1 MHGMIK
7 SVVSER
13 FPLLDPD
20 GSDSYMRCLYS
31 NNLHEAVTGTH
42 EFIIGR
48 HAGIPTPPS
57 PLFLGRFA
65 PVLRRFCAV
74 LLRCPVSWR
83 RDGENGRKMA

>member
-48 HAGIPTPPS
+48 HGIPTPLAPH
-57 PLFLGRFA
+57 FLGHFS
-65 PVLRRFCAV
+65 PDLRRLFAV
-74 LLRCPVSWR
+74 VLRCPASWR

>member
-42 EFIIGR
+42 EFIVGR
-48 HAGIPTPPS
+48 HGIPTP
-57 PLFLGRFA
+57 L
-65 PVLRRFCAV
+65 
-74 LLRCPVSWR
+74 
-83 RDGENGRKMA
+83 